1 MKDYP
6 ILLSVPMTDASIL
19 WEDMRVHREST
30 MNDALESLEE
40 YDMGSECDKEGY
52 ASLYQMFVTYHPS
65 SAGDNIAI
73 FDTGMYDQ
81 SYPQY
86 VAFLGF
92 DDDFQAD
99 SYLVSKLTM
108 DMLAHPLSKIIAYSR
123 SRLRA
128 ASVPLEILFPEEENN
143 DSV

>member
-6 ILLSVPMTDASIL
+6 LMISVPMTNTSIL
-19 WEDMRVHREST
+19 WEDMVVHCEST
-30 MNDALESLEE
+30 MNDALESLKE
-40 YDMGSECDKEGY
+40 YDLGSECDKEGY
-52 ASLYQMFVTYHPS
+52 ASLYQMFATYHPLS
-65 SAGDNIAI
+65 VGDNIAI

-99 SYLVSKLTM
+99 NYLVSKLTM
-108 DMLAHPLSKIIAYSR
+108 DMLAHPLSKIIVYSR
-123 SRLRA
+123 SKSRA
-128 ASVPLEILFPEEENN
+128 ASVPLEILFPEEEK
-143 DSV
+143 